1 MTINEVKP
9 ITEKDRLG
17 LLNYEKWIKK
27 YKETVINAVDEIPCV
42 KTSGYDCYIWG
53 TQDDIIWII
62 RPRNI
67 EDIKALNIYSDI
79 ACYPYLGSK
88 LTEDDIGKVL
98 RINLGI
104 WGQSFYVERLS
115 DYLKKIEQKYNELAD
130 ELDKILI
137 GEEYV

>member
-9 ITEKDRLG
+9 ITDRDNLSI
-17 LLNYEKWIKK
+17 LDYEKWKKK
-27 YKETVINAVDEIPCV
+27 YKKTVINAVDKIPCV
-42 KTSGYDCYIWG
+42 KTSGYDCYMWG

-79 ACYPYLGSK
+79 ACYPYIGSK

-115 DYLKKIEQKYNELAD
+115 DYLKKIEQKYNELAKELD
-130 ELDKILI
+130 ELDVWI
-137 GEEYV
+137 

>member
-17 LLNYEKWIKK
+17 ILNYEKWVKK
-27 YKETVINAVDEIPCV
+27 YKEIVINAVDEIPCV
-42 KTSGYDCYIWG
+42 KTNGYNCYIRG
-53 TQDDIIWII
+53 TEDDIIWII

-88 LTEDDIGKVL
+88 LTEDDIGNVL
-98 RINLGI
+98 IINLGI
-104 WGQSFYVERLS
+104 WGQAFYAERLS

-130 ELDKILI
+130 EVGKILI
-137 GEEYV
+137 DEWYV